1 MADIRKKC
9 RPEFF
14 ELVLS
19 GKKNA
24 EIRLADFSLRAG
36 DMLILEEWDPKKK
49 KYTGRKISRNVRSV
63 VKVDVSKMHSME
75 EIKKNGFYL
84 IELEGDKSRLHSSK
98 EMV

>member
-1 MADIRKKC
+1 MAEIRKKC
-9 RPEFF
+9 WPEFF
-14 ELVLS
+14 ELVFS
-19 GKKNA
+19 GKKNT

-49 KYTGRKISRNVRSV
+49 KYTGRKISRKVRSV

-84 IELEGDKSRLHSSK
+84 IEL
-98 EMV
+98 V